1 MKFLSICIVTVRK
14 ILNND
19 NITTKKKALVF
30 KQLLPSIFE
39 NWVTRT
45 GKNNLSNLFRIY
57 QVLLAQG
64 VEDNRRE
71 NDDSAENCP
80 AARFFADN

>member
-1 MKFLSICIVTVRK
+1 MKFLSICIVTVQK

-39 NWVTRT
+39 N
-45 GKNNLSNLFRIY
+45 
-57 QVLLAQG
+57 
-64 VEDNRRE
+64 
-71 NDDSAENCP
+71 
-80 AARFFADN
+80 